1 MLILHPERL
10 RGEKTGQQ
18 SPAEGHRALPPVPRG
33 TVRPLQRLGT
43 GSEFQRVNSS
53 QGTQPG
59 VAGRLG
65 EPSEPLIK
73 HGFLCF
79 PSSTQAL
86 LPGGCYGH
94 LRSWLSL
101 MGSQKCKCAKCSLP
115 RHEGCRVGTGQTAQP
130 QLARVSPEARF
141 PQTPKAHFKSLRD
154 GGDHLKCIPMPK
166 MDFLQCEHRHS
177 PDNPG

>member
-53 QGTQPG
+53 QGTRPG

-154 GGDHLKCIPMPK
+154 GGDHLK
-166 MDFLQCEHRHS
+166 
-177 PDNPG
+177 